1 MNTNTAVIGGV
12 VIVLLLVGGLFLY
25 TQNNTGTGSPTATS
39 TPTGTVDN
47 TGGTPAPRQAGAPSA
62 TTNPSVISTDTTA
75 VVVGGVVPN
84 GAFTD
89 YWYEYGTSALSGK
102 TQGQHIGSGYGELPA
117 PAYITGLTK
126 DTTYSFRLV
135 AQNQYGKAAGATYTF
150 RTTVGTPP
158 PVGSAPTAKTLA
170 ATGITRTAANLNGEV
185 TPNKVSTQFWFEYG
199 ETQNLGL
206 VSTLQQAGSGSVK
219 VPESL
224 ALSNLAPATTYY
236 FRLNAQNSFGTT
248 NGSILSF
255 KTSGPPLTVA
265 VPVVTTQ
272 VAGPVATT
280 TATLRGTVN
289 PVGAQTTYWFEY
301 SANPGFGQGTLKTTS
316 QGSAG
321 AGADTLSIETAVSS
335 LASQTTYYY
344 RMAAQNAGGIVRGAA
359 LSFKTK

>member
-39 TPTGTVDN
+39 TPTGTVDD

-89 YWYEYGTSALSGK
+89 YWYEYGTPALGSK
-102 TQGQHIGSGYGELPA
+102 TPNQHIGSGYSELPA

-135 AQNQYGKAAGATYTF
+135 AQNQYGKATGATYTF
-150 RTTVGTPP
+150 RTTVGTPA
-158 PVGSAPTAKTLA
+158 PVGSTPTAKTLS
-170 ATGITRTAANLNGEV
+170 ATGIARTAANLNGEV
-185 TPNKVSTQFWFEYG
+185 TPNKVSTQIWFEYG

-236 FRLNAQNSFGTT
+236 FRLNAQNQFGTV
-248 NGSILSF
+248 NGTILTF
-255 KTSGPPLTVA
+255 KTSGPPLSA
-265 VPVVTTQ
+265 IPVVTTLT
-272 VAGPVATT
+272 AGPVATT

-289 PVGAQTTYWFEY
+289 PYSSQTSYWFEY
-301 SANPGFGQGTLKTTS
+301 SIDSSLVSALKTTS
-316 QGSAG
+316 HRSAG
-321 AGADTLSIETAVSS
+321 GAAATVSIETNISGLNS
-335 LASQTTYYY
+335 NTTYYY
-344 RMAAQNAGGIVRGAA
+344 RTVAQNSSGTVRGE
-359 LSFKTK
+359 LISFKTN

>member
-1 MNTNTAVIGGV
+1 M
-12 VIVLLLVGGLFLY
+12 LLLVGGLFLY

-39 TPTGTVDN
+39 TPTGTVDD

-75 VVVGGVVPN
+75 VVVGGVVSN

-89 YWYEYGTSALSGK
+89 YWFEYGTPALGSK
-102 TQGQHIGSGYGELPA
+102 TQGQHIGSGYSELPA
-117 PAYITGLTK
+117 PAYITGLGK
-126 DTTYSFRLV
+126 DTIYSFRLV
-135 AQNQYGKAAGATYTF
+135 AQNQYGKATGATYTF
-150 RTTVGTPP
+150 RTTVGTPA
-158 PVGSAPTAKTLA
+158 PVGSTPTAKTLS
-170 ATGITRTAANLNGEV
+170 ATGIARTAANLNGEV

-255 KTSGPPLTVA
+255 KTAGPPLTVA

-289 PVGAQTTYWFEY
+289 PVGAQTTY
-301 SANPGFGQGTLKTTS
+301 
-316 QGSAG
+316 
-321 AGADTLSIETAVSS
+321 
-335 LASQTTYYY
+335 YY
-344 RMAAQNAGGIVRGAA
+344 RMVAQNAGGIVRGAA

>member
-12 VIVLLLVGGLFLY
+12 VIVLLLIGGLFLY

-39 TPTGTVDN
+39 TPTGTVDD

-89 YWYEYGTSALSGK
+89 YWFEYGTPALGSK
-102 TQGQHIGSGYGELPA
+102 TQGQHIGSGYSELPA
-117 PAYITGLTK
+117 PAYITGLGK
-126 DTTYSFRLV
+126 DTIYSFRLV
-135 AQNQYGKAAGATYTF
+135 AQNQYGKATGATYTF
-150 RTTVGTPP
+150 RTTVGTPA
-158 PVGSAPTAKTLA
+158 PVGSTPTAKTLS
-170 ATGITRTAANLNGEV
+170 ATGIARTAANLNGEV

-248 NGSILSF
+248 NGSILNF
-255 KTSGPPLTVA
+255 KTSGPPLTVS

-272 VAGPVATT
+272 VAGAVATT

-289 PVGAQTTYWFEY
+289 PVGAQTTY
-301 SANPGFGQGTLKTTS
+301 
-316 QGSAG
+316 
-321 AGADTLSIETAVSS
+321 
-335 LASQTTYYY
+335 YY
-344 RMAAQNAGGIVRGAA
+344 RMVAQNAGGIVRGAA